1 MYNGV
6 KALIRREKE
15 IAAEKNPPKSFFDFT
30 ARNLDSDD
38 RVSMKDLVGDA
49 KAILVVNTA
58 SKDDQ
63 AAQVFT
69 HLK

>member
-30 ARNLDSDD
+30 ARKLDSDD
-38 RVSMKDLVGDA
+38 RVTMKDLVGDA
-49 KAILVVNTA
+49 
-58 SKDDQ
+58 
-63 AAQVFT
+63 
-69 HLK
+69 